1 MENGMNKFNSAN
13 WNKLPGIAVRVFALT
28 IVMVSLVAIGSIFYF
43 QADEASGIDLADAS
57 QMVLNWDQD
66 DHSNPNS
73 VSGFNC
79 DHMSACSS
87 VALID
92 KRSNILIVTT
102 AVVLPEFVNTIV
114 GRSIEPPYFPPKI

>member
-1 MENGMNKFNSAN
+1 MKKFNTAN
-13 WNKLPGIAVRVFALT
+13 WKKLPGIAVRVFALT
-28 IVMVSLVAIGSIFYF
+28 IVMVSLVAVGSVLYI
-43 QADEASGIDLADAS
+43 QSDEASGVDLADAS
-57 QMVLNWDQD
+57 QMVLNFDQD
-66 DHSNPNS
+66 DLSNPNS

-92 KRSNILIVTT
+92 KRPNILIVTA
-102 AVVLPEFVNTIV
+102 AVVLPEFVNAIV

>member
-1 MENGMNKFNSAN
+1 MENGMNKFSSAN

-28 IVMVSLVAIGSIFYF
+28 IVMVSLVAIGSILYF
-43 QADEASGIDLADAS
+43 QSDEASVADLAEVG
-57 QMVLNWDQD
+57 QIEFNMDQD

-79 DHMSACSS
+79 DHLSACSS